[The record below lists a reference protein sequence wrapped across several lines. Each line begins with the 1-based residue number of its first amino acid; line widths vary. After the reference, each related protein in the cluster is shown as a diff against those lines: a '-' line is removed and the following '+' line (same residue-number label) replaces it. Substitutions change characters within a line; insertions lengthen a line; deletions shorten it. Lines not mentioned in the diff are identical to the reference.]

1 MRGRRLIREQDTRI
15 SDLLCRDTAD
25 EQHAAHVS
33 VRGDA
38 HIRQDE
44 EIVRVPRI
52 CDRGHP
58 RHIQMPCLEPSVQLC
73 RRRAQDIQSLRS
85 PVCKRVCERQHIQK
99 RNMPQTRYHTHPL
112 SFSPPIIILLRGK
125 IQYFE
130 NTLFY
135 PLISELIF
143 FFLSYSMC
151 AEISSQ
157 MMLPTAPCA
166 RAAGIQQ
173 MHQVGKKRD
182 FFLLGF
188 PSGKKR
194 G

>member
-1 MRGRRLIREQDTRI
+1 M
-15 SDLLCRDTAD
+15 
-25 EQHAAHVS
+25 
-33 VRGDA
+33 
-38 HIRQDE
+38 
-44 EIVRVPRI
+44 
-52 CDRGHP
+52 
-58 RHIQMPCLEPSVQLC
+58 CLHNIYH
-73 RRRAQDIQSLRS
+73 RA
-85 PVCKRVCERQHIQK
+85 
-99 RNMPQTRYHTHPL
+99 
-112 SFSPPIIILLRGK
+112 
-125 IQYFE
+125 E

-166 RAAGIQQ
+166 GAAEIQQ